1 MAVYKESHMRTLLK
15 GTMKED
21 LNIKKDLTKHQSLC
35 SAEIVQSAMLMSLG
49 NLLWMVL
56 FEHAFLALCR
66 SLLVTFQI
74 KITS

>member
-1 MAVYKESHMRTLLK
+1 
-15 GTMKED
+15 MKED
-21 LNIKKDLTKHQSLC
+21 PRIKKDLTKHQSLC
-35 SAEIVQSAMLMSLG
+35 SAEIVQSAMLMSLSELFG